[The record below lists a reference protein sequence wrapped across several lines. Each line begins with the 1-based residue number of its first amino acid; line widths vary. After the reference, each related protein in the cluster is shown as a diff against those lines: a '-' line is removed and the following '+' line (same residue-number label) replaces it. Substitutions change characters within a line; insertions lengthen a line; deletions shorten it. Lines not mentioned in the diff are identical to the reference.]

1 MTQEKAEAKIKEY
14 MQEICER
21 TDKDD
26 IYGGLDSLFEYE
38 DDTDVV
44 LCIREY
50 LSEYPNEKVG
60 EMLEELLSDRR
71 KIKEE
76 YRELDDLL
84 NEKASEIENI
94 NSDILVILAIGGSPI
109 NGKTK

>member
-1 MTQEKAEAKIKEY
+1 MTQEKAEAEIKEY

-21 TDKDD
+21 EDKDD

-50 LSEYPNEKVG
+50 LSEHPNEKVG
-60 EMLEELLSDRR
+60 ETLDELLADRR
-71 KIKEE
+71 KIKEKHRARIE
-76 YRELDDLL
+76 
-84 NEKASEIENI
+84 AATAEILEPFR
-94 NSDILVILAIGGSPI
+94 VITYEFERIAI
-109 NGKTK
+109 

>member
-1 MTQEKAEAKIKEY
+1 MTQEKAEAEIKAY
-14 MQEICER
+14 MKEICER

-50 LSEYPNEKVG
+50 LSEHPNEKVD
-60 EMLEELLSDRR
+60 EMLDELLADRR

-76 YRELDDLL
+76 R
-84 NEKASEIENI
+84 KARIEATAAEILEPFKI
-94 NSDILVILAIGGSPI
+94 ITDEYERIAI
-109 NGKTK
+109 

>member
-26 IYGGLDSLFEYE
+26 IYGGLDTLFEYE

-44 LCIREY
+44 LCIREH
-50 LSEYPNEKVG
+50 LSEHPNEKVSETLG
-60 EMLEELLSDRR
+60 ELLADLR

-76 YRELDDLL
+76 RRARAE
-84 NEKASEIENI
+84 ATTAQ
-94 NSDILVILAIGGSPI
+94 ILEPFRVITDEYERIAG
-109 NGKTK
+109 

>member
-1 MTQEKAEAKIKEY
+1 MTQEAEAKIKEY

-26 IYGGLDSLFEYE
+26 IYGGLDTLFEYE

-44 LCIREY
+44 LCIREH
-50 LSEYPNEKVG
+50 LSEHPNEKVS
-60 EMLEELLSDRR
+60 EMLEELLADLR

-76 YRELDDLL
+76 RR
-84 NEKASEIENI
+84 ARIEATTAQ
-94 NSDILVILAIGGSPI
+94 ILEPFRVITDEYERIAI
-109 NGKTK
+109 

>member
-50 LSEYPNEKVG
+50 LSEHPNEKVS
-60 EMLEELLSDRR
+60 EMFDELLADRR

-76 YRELDDLL
+76 RRARIE
-84 NEKASEIENI
+84 AATAEILEPFR
-94 NSDILVILAIGGSPI
+94 VITDEFERIAG
-109 NGKTK
+109 

>member
-50 LSEYPNEKVG
+50 LSEYPNEQVG

-76 YRELDDLL
+76 Y
-84 NEKASEIENI
+84 KARIAKTTAQ
-94 NSDILVILAIGGSPI
+94 ILEPFRVITDEYERVAG
-109 NGKTK
+109 

>member
-1 MTQEKAEAKIKEY
+1 MTQEVEAEIKVY

-50 LSEYPNEKVG
+50 LSEHPNEKVG
-60 EMLEELLSDRR
+60 ETLEELLADRR

-76 YRELDDLL
+76 RRARIGATTAQILEPF
-84 NEKASEIENI
+84 
-94 NSDILVILAIGGSPI
+94 LVITDEYERIAG
-109 NGKTK
+109 

>member
-1 MTQEKAEAKIKEY
+1 MTQEKAEASIKEY
-14 MQEICER
+14 MKEICER
-21 TDKDD
+21 EDKDD
-26 IYGGLDSLFEYE
+26 IYGGLDTLFEYE

-60 EMLEELLSDRR
+60 ETLDELLADLR

-76 YRELDDLL
+76 Y
-84 NEKASEIENI
+84 KARIAKTTAQ
-94 NSDILVILAIGGSPI
+94 ILEPFKMITDEYERIAI
-109 NGKTK
+109 

>member
-1 MTQEKAEAKIKEY
+1 MTQEAEAKIKEY

-50 LSEYPNEKVG
+50 LGEHPNEKVD
-60 EMLEELLSDRR
+60 EMLDELLADRR

-76 YRELDDLL
+76 RRAKIEATTAEILEPFKIITDDYK
-84 NEKASEIENI
+84 E
-94 NSDILVILAIGGSPI
+94 AI
-109 NGKTK
+109 

>member
-14 MQEICER
+14 MQEVCER
-21 TDKDD
+21 EDKDD

-50 LSEYPNEKVG
+50 LTEHPNEKVD
-60 EMLEELLSDRR
+60 EMLEELLADRR

-76 YRELDDLL
+76 RRARIA
-84 NEKASEIENI
+84 KTTAQ
-94 NSDILVILAIGGSPI
+94 ILEPFRVIADEFERIAG
-109 NGKTK
+109 

>member
-21 TDKDD
+21 TDEDD
-26 IYGGLDSLFEYE
+26 IYGELDSLFEYE

-50 LSEYPNEKVG
+50 LTEHPNEKVS
-60 EMLEELLSDRR
+60 EMLDELLADLR

-76 YRELDDLL
+76 RRAGIA
-84 NEKASEIENI
+84 KTTAQ
-94 NSDILVILAIGGSPI
+94 ILEPFRVITDEYERVAV
-109 NGKTK
+109 

>member
-1 MTQEKAEAKIKEY
+1 MTQEKAEAEIKEY
-14 MQEICER
+14 MGEICER

-50 LSEYPNEKVG
+50 LSEYPNEQVG

-76 YRELDDLL
+76 H
-84 NEKASEIENI
+84 KARIAKATAEILEPFR
-94 NSDILVILAIGGSPI
+94 VITDEFERIAG
-109 NGKTK
+109 

>member
-50 LSEYPNEKVG
+50 LSEYPNAEVS
-60 EMLEELLSDRR
+60 EMLEELLMDRR

-76 YRELDDLL
+76 RRARIEAVTAQILEPFRVITDDYK
-84 NEKASEIENI
+84 E
-94 NSDILVILAIGGSPI
+94 AI
-109 NGKTK
+109 

>member
-21 TDKDD
+21 EDKDD

-44 LCIREY
+44 LCIREH
-50 LSEYPNEKVG
+50 LTEHPNEKVD
-60 EMLEELLSDRR
+60 EMLEELLADRR

-76 YRELDDLL
+76 RRARIA
-84 NEKASEIENI
+84 KTTAQ
-94 NSDILVILAIGGSPI
+94 ILEPFRVIADEFERIAG
-109 NGKTK
+109 

>member
-26 IYGGLDSLFEYE
+26 IYGGLDTLFEHE

-50 LSEYPNEKVG
+50 LSEHPNEQVG
-60 EMLEELLSDRR
+60 EMLEELLADRR

-76 YRELDDLL
+76 Y
-84 NEKASEIENI
+84 KARIEAKTAEILEPFR
-94 NSDILVILAIGGSPI
+94 VITDEFERVAG
-109 NGKTK
+109 

>member
-21 TDKDD
+21 TDEDD

-38 DDTDVV
+38 DYTDVV

-50 LSEYPNEKVG
+50 LSEHP
-60 EMLEELLSDRR
+60 
-71 KIKEE
+71 
-76 YRELDDLL
+76 
-84 NEKASEIENI
+84 NEKASETLDELLADLRKIKEKRRAKIEAATAQ
-94 NSDILVILAIGGSPI
+94 ILEPFRVITDDYKEAI
-109 NGKTK
+109 

>member
-1 MTQEKAEAKIKEY
+1 MTQEAEAKIKEY

-38 DDTDVV
+38 DYTDVV

-50 LSEYPNEKVG
+50 LSEYPNEKVD
-60 EMLEELLSDRR
+60 EMLEELLADRR

-76 YRELDDLL
+76 RR
-84 NEKASEIENI
+84 ARIEATTAQ
-94 NSDILVILAIGGSPI
+94 ILEPFRVITDEYERIAG
-109 NGKTK
+109 

>member
-38 DDTDVV
+38 DDTDIV

-50 LSEYPNEKVG
+50 LSEHPNEKVS
-60 EMLEELLSDRR
+60 EMLEELLTDRR

-76 YRELDDLL
+76 Y
-84 NEKASEIENI
+84 KARIEAKTAEILEPFKI
-94 NSDILVILAIGGSPI
+94 IADEYERIAG
-109 NGKTK
+109 

>member
-1 MTQEKAEAKIKEY
+1 MTQKKAEAKIKEY

-44 LCIREY
+44 FCIREY
-50 LSEYPNEKVG
+50 LSEYPNEKVS
-60 EMLEELLSDRR
+60 EMLDELLADRR

-76 YRELDDLL
+76 RRARIA
-84 NEKASEIENI
+84 KTTAQ
-94 NSDILVILAIGGSPI
+94 ILEPFKIITDEYERIAI
-109 NGKTK
+109 

>member
-21 TDKDD
+21 EDKDD

-38 DDTDVV
+38 DCTDVV

-50 LSEYPNEKVG
+50 LSEYPNEKVS
-60 EMLEELLSDRR
+60 ETLDELLADLR

-76 YRELDDLL
+76 R
-84 NEKASEIENI
+84 KARIEATTAQ
-94 NSDILVILAIGGSPI
+94 ILEPFKIITDEYERIAI
-109 NGKTK
+109 

>member
-50 LSEYPNEKVG
+50 LIEHPNEKVS
-60 EMLEELLSDRR
+60 ETLEELLADLR

-76 YRELDDLL
+76 Y
-84 NEKASEIENI
+84 KARI
-94 NSDILVILAIGGSPI
+94 DATTAQILEPFRVITDEYERVAG
-109 NGKTK
+109 

>member
-1 MTQEKAEAKIKEY
+1 MTQEKVEAKIKEY

-21 TDKDD
+21 TDEDD

-50 LSEYPNEKVG
+50 LSEHPNEKVD
-60 EMLEELLSDRR
+60 EMLDELLADRR

-76 YRELDDLL
+76 H
-84 NEKASEIENI
+84 KARVAKTTAQ
-94 NSDILVILAIGGSPI
+94 ILEPFRVITDEFERIAG
-109 NGKTK
+109 

>member
-1 MTQEKAEAKIKEY
+1 MTQEKAEAEIKVY

-26 IYGGLDSLFEYE
+26 IYGGLDSLFEHE

-60 EMLEELLSDRR
+60 EMRDELLPDRR

-76 YRELDDLL
+76 RRVRIE
-84 NEKASEIENI
+84 AATAEILEPFKI
-94 NSDILVILAIGGSPI
+94 ITDEYERIAI
-109 NGKTK
+109 

>member
-14 MQEICER
+14 MQEVCER
-21 TDKDD
+21 EDKDD

-44 LCIREY
+44 LCIREH
-50 LSEYPNEKVG
+50 LTEHPNEKVD
-60 EMLEELLSDRR
+60 EMLEELLADRR

-76 YRELDDLL
+76 RRARIA
-84 NEKASEIENI
+84 KTTAQ
-94 NSDILVILAIGGSPI
+94 ILEPFRVIADEFERIAG
-109 NGKTK
+109 

>member
-50 LSEYPNEKVG
+50 LGEHPNEKVD
-60 EMLEELLSDRR
+60 EMLDELLADRR

-76 YRELDDLL
+76 H
-84 NEKASEIENI
+84 KARVAKTTAQ
-94 NSDILVILAIGGSPI
+94 ILEPFRVITDEFERIAG
-109 NGKTK
+109 

>member
-1 MTQEKAEAKIKEY
+1 MTQEKAEAEIKAY
-14 MQEICER
+14 MQEICGR
-21 TDKDD
+21 TDEDD

-50 LSEYPNEKVG
+50 LSEYPNEKVD
-60 EMLEELLSDRR
+60 EMLEELLADRR

-76 YRELDDLL
+76 H
-84 NEKASEIENI
+84 KARVEATAAEILEPFR
-94 NSDILVILAIGGSPI
+94 VITDEFERIAG
-109 NGKTK
+109 

>member
-50 LSEYPNEKVG
+50 LSEYPNEKVSKTLG
-60 EMLEELLSDRR
+60 ELLADLR

-76 YRELDDLL
+76 YKARIEKTTAQILEPFRVITDDYK
-84 NEKASEIENI
+84 E
-94 NSDILVILAIGGSPI
+94 AI
-109 NGKTK
+109 

>member
-50 LSEYPNEKVG
+50 LTEYPNEKVS
-60 EMLEELLSDRR
+60 ETLEELLADLR

-76 YRELDDLL
+76 RRARTAKTTTQVLEPFKIITDEYKE
-84 NEKASEIENI
+84 
-94 NSDILVILAIGGSPI
+94 AI
-109 NGKTK
+109 

>member
-1 MTQEKAEAKIKEY
+1 MTQEAEAKIKEY

-26 IYGGLDSLFEYE
+26 IYGGLDTLFEYE

-50 LSEYPNEKVG
+50 LIEHPDEKVG
-60 EMLEELLSDRR
+60 EMLEELLADLR

-76 YRELDDLL
+76 RR
-84 NEKASEIENI
+84 ARIEATTAQ
-94 NSDILVILAIGGSPI
+94 ILEPFRVITDEYERIAG
-109 NGKTK
+109 

>member
-1 MTQEKAEAKIKEY
+1 MTQEKAKAKIKEY

-38 DDTDVV
+38 DYTDVV
-44 LCIREY
+44 LCIRED
-50 LSEYPNEKVG
+50 LTEHPNEKVS
-60 EMLEELLSDRR
+60 ETLDELLADLR

-76 YRELDDLL
+76 Y
-84 NEKASEIENI
+84 KARIEATTAQ
-94 NSDILVILAIGGSPI
+94 ILEPFRVITDEYERIAI
-109 NGKTK
+109 

>member
-1 MTQEKAEAKIKEY
+1 MTQEKAEAEIKAY
-14 MQEICER
+14 MQEVCER

-26 IYGGLDSLFEYE
+26 IYGGLDSLFEYK

-44 LCIREY
+44 LCIREC
-50 LSEYPNEKVG
+50 LSEYPNEQVG

-76 YRELDDLL
+76 RR
-84 NEKASEIENI
+84 ARIEATTAK
-94 NSDILVILAIGGSPI
+94 ILEPFRVIIDEYERVAG
-109 NGKTK
+109 

>member
-1 MTQEKAEAKIKEY
+1 MAQEKAEAKIKEY

-21 TDKDD
+21 EDKDD

-50 LSEYPNEKVG
+50 LSEYPNEQVG
-60 EMLEELLSDRR
+60 EMLDELLADRR

-76 YRELDDLL
+76 RRARIEA
-84 NEKASEIENI
+84 KTAEILEPFR
-94 NSDILVILAIGGSPI
+94 VITDEFERIAG
-109 NGKTK
+109 

>member
-1 MTQEKAEAKIKEY
+1 MTQEKVEAKIKEY

-50 LSEYPNEKVG
+50 LSEYPNAKVS
-60 EMLEELLSDRR
+60 EMLEELLADRR

-76 YRELDDLL
+76 RRARIA
-84 NEKASEIENI
+84 KTTAQ
-94 NSDILVILAIGGSPI
+94 ILEPFRIITDEYERIAG
-109 NGKTK
+109 

>member
-21 TDKDD
+21 TDEDD

-38 DDTDVV
+38 DYTDVV

-50 LSEYPNEKVG
+50 LTEHPNEKVS
-60 EMLEELLSDRR
+60 EMLDELLADLR

-76 YRELDDLL
+76 RRAGIA
-84 NEKASEIENI
+84 KTTAQ
-94 NSDILVILAIGGSPI
+94 ILEPFRVITDEYERVAV
-109 NGKTK
+109 